1 MRGFSKF
8 AVSAALL
15 GAMALVGP
23 MALVAAAR
31 QGATAAGHGSFAPL
45 SEWKAAITSGDRAA
59 IAGFYSVNPPTQ
71 TKTPSGTTE
80 DASVEPAFWS
90 AIAAHGIGDVKA
102 KILEIQRPNPMEVSL
117 VLRIEFTLEDQGARK
132 PFVVDAAQLWLKE
145 GSEWK
150 IAQTSRSDLAVR
162 VAERLPEPATPDV
175 DLYPPPAEAPAEI
188 QNALAAAKRDHK
200 RVLLVFGG
208 NWCYDCHV
216 LNAAFH
222 SAKIAPLVNANYH
235 VVHINIGNMDTNLD
249 IAQKYQ
255 VPINKGVPALAVL
268 NANGSL
274 VYSQEKGEFESS
286 VKIGPADVVAFLE
299 KWKPAVR

>member
-1 MRGFSKF
+1 MRFWRGFALCAVLF
-8 AVSAALL
+8 AAI
-15 GAMALVGP
+15 
-23 MALVAAAR
+23 ALVASGR
-31 QGATAAGHGSFAPL
+31 QSSSVRGPASFEPL
-45 SEWKAAITSGDRAA
+45 AEWKAALISGDRSA
-59 IAGFYSVNPPTQ
+59 IARFYSANPPTQ
-71 TKTPSGTTE
+71 TKTPTGTSE
-80 DASVEPAFWS
+80 DPSVEPAFWS
-90 AIAAHGIGDVKA
+90 AIAAHGVGDVHA
-102 KILEIQRPNPMEVSL
+102 KILEIQRPNPTEVSL

-132 PFVVDAAQLWLKE
+132 PFVVDAAQVWLKE
-145 GSEWK
+145 GSDWK
-150 IAQTSRSDLAVR
+150 IAMTDRSDLAAR
-162 VAERLPEPATPDV
+162 VAERLPEPTTPDV

-188 QNALAAAKRDHK
+188 QSALAAAKRDHK

-222 SAKIAPLVNANYH
+222 SSKIAPLVNANYH

-268 NANGSL
+268 NADGSL
-274 VYSQEKGEFESS
+274 VYSQEHGEFESS

-299 KWKPAVR
+299 KWKPAAR